1 MTQEDKDLLLQDL
14 CGRLS
19 YGIKVQYLAG
29 GNDKTY
35 ICNVD
40 QVSIK
45 SQCVGI
51 AEIEH
56 TVFTWRTIDRIKP
69 YLRPMSSMTKEEL
82 EELLNKED
90 VDFDGKSELVRRAM
104 MAYSEGNQL
113 KSNSL
118 FSMQYAKAIDWLN
131 AHHFDYR
138 GLIPKGLALEAPE
151 GMYN

>member
-14 CGRLS
+14 CGRLP
-19 YGIKVQYLAG
+19 YGIKVQYFAG

-56 TVFTWRTIDRIKP
+56 TVFTWRTIDRRLNPENIKEKNIIGKGVEI
-69 YLRPMSSMTKEEL
+69 R
-82 EELLNKED
+82 D
-90 VDFDGKSELVRRAM
+90 VFINIVDSTIKSLSYAEIQAVFDW
-104 MAYSEGNQL
+104 
-113 KSNSL
+113 
-118 FSMQYAKAIDWLN
+118 FN

-138 GLIPKGLALEAPE
+138 GLIEKGLALEAPE
-151 GMYN
+151 GMYYSV